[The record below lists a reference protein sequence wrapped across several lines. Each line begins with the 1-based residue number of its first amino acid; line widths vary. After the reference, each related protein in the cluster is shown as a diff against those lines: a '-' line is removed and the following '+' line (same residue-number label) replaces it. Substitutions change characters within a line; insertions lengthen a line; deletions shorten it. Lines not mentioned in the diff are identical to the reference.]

1 MLKPDYLKKGDRI
14 RVVSPAGKV
23 EKKKIRAAMNLFERA
38 GFEVVWGDHV
48 FDNHF
53 QFAATDEHRLDDFQQ
68 ALDDP
73 GCKAIVCAR
82 GGYGAIRLLDQ
93 LDLSAFGRQPK
104 WLVGFSDITVLHALL
119 QNGGF
124 CSIHGAMPGSYLK
137 DDQPTESFSELL
149 NALNGESGPVEV
161 LPHQFNRPGKT
172 SGKLVGGNLSMLYS
186 LMGTPLEPETDGN
199 ILFIEDLAEYLYHL
213 DRIMHSLKLSGK
225 LKNLKGLV
233 VGGFTDMKD
242 NDAPFGQSALE
253 IIREAVKAYD
263 YPVCFDFPAGHI
275 DRNLPLVFGA
285 RYRLE
290 VRESTGS
297 TLRML

>member
-1 MLKPDYLKKGDRI
+1 MQMPDVLKNGDRI

-23 EKKKIRAAMNLFERA
+23 EKEKIVSGMKLFEQA
-38 GFEVVWGDHV
+38 GFEVVYGDHV

-53 QFAATDEHRLDDFQQ
+53 QFAASDSNRLQDLQQ

-73 GCKAIVCAR
+73 ECKAIVCAR
-82 GGYGAIRLLDQ
+82 GGYGAIRLVDQ
-93 LDLSAFGRQPK
+93 LELSNFRQRPK

-119 QNGGF
+119 QHEGF
-124 CSIHGAMPGSYLK
+124 CSIHGAMPGFYLR
-137 DDQPTESFSELL
+137 DSQPTESFNELL
-149 NALNGESGPVEV
+149 KALKGENSPVRI
-161 LPHQFNRPGKT
+161 LPHVFNRPGSA
-172 SGKLVGGNLSMLYS
+172 SGKLVGGNLSMIYS
-186 LMGTPLEPETDGN
+186 LMGTPLEPTTDGN

-225 LKNLKGLV
+225 LKNLNGLV
-233 VGGFTDMKD
+233 VGGFTEMKD

-253 IIREAVKAYD
+253 IICDAVKAFD
-263 YPVCFDFPAGHI
+263 FPVCFDFPAGHI

-285 RYRLE
+285 GYRLE
-290 VRESTGS
+290 VNESTGS